1 MVEPIGNS
9 LILVGMP
16 GAGKSTIGVLLA
28 KELVK
33 EFIDTDLL
41 IQMSEGKS
49 LQEIIRDHGYQHLR
63 KVEEEVLL
71 GANYMNHVI
80 ATGGSV
86 VYSDVGMQHLKR
98 AGRVVFLDVP
108 LEELER
114 RIHNYSSRGIACPP
128 GQKLSDLYQERRTLY
143 QRYADI
149 TVNAAHK
156 GQDEL
161 VAEIIYAEGEQFAEM
176 DA

>member
-1 MVEPIGNS
+1 VSGNVGNS

-16 GAGKSTIGVLLA
+16 GAGKSTIGLLLA

-41 IQMSEGKS
+41 IQLREGKS
-49 LQEIIRDHGYQHLR
+49 LQDVIRDQGYQHLR
-63 KVEEEVLL
+63 EIEEQVLL
-71 GANYMNHVI
+71 ATDYRNHVI

-86 VYSDVGMQHLKR
+86 VYSDAGMQHLKHS
-98 AGRVVFLDVP
+98 GRIVFLDVP
-108 LEELER
+108 LAELER
-114 RIHNYSSRGIACPP
+114 RVHNYASRGIACPP
-128 GQKLSDLYQERRTLY
+128 EQTLQDLYKERRALY

-149 TVNAAHK
+149 TIDCRGKN
-156 GQDEL
+156 QDEL
-161 VAEIIYAEGEQFAEM
+161 VSEIIYAEAGQYADM

>member
-1 MVEPIGNS
+1 MTEPVGNS

-33 EFIDTDLL
+33 EFVDTDLL
-41 IQMSEGKS
+41 IQLSEGKS
-49 LQEIIRDHGYQHLR
+49 LQDIIHDHGYEYLR
-63 KVEEEVLL
+63 EVEERVLL
-71 GANYMNHVI
+71 SANYMNHII

-86 VYSDVGMQHLKR
+86 VYSDAGMRHLKR
-98 AGRVVFLDVP
+98 SGRVVFLDVP

-114 RIHNYSSRGIACPP
+114 RVHNYATRGIACPP
-128 GQKLSDLYQERRTLY
+128 GQTLPDLYRERRVLY
-143 QRYADI
+143 HQYADI
-149 TVNAAHK
+149 VVNCTHK
-156 GQDEL
+156 SQDEL
-161 VAEIIYAEGEQFAEM
+161 VSEIIYAEGEQFAEM